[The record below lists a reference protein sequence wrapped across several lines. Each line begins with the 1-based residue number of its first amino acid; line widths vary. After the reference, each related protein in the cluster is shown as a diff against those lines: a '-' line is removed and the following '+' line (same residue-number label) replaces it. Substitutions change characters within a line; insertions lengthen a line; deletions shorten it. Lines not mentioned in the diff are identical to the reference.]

1 MAYLGNAPD
10 RVFVETI
17 KDQFSGDDSTT
28 VFTLSL
34 AAQANTL
41 EVLVE
46 NVQQEPTIAY
56 TVSGTTLT
64 FDSAPPSGSDNIY
77 VIHRDPAVAKIS
89 VGNADLEDNSVTNA
103 KLANDSVSFAEITL
117 TSFNGIIQATGGGGL
132 YLAGDSDIFLTSRDF
147 TSTYA
152 DFVNGGAVKL
162 YNNNNLKFETTDSG
176 ARVFGSIL
184 ADTSTISGGILAD
197 SATISG
203 GILADS
209 ATITRNITV
218 GGSISADSATI
229 NGNIAISGKAT
240 ATIAT
245 LTDSSTITPD
255 FEANQNFTVTLAGN
269 RTMANPLNIEV
280 GQTGSIFLVQDS
292 TGSRTLSF
300 GSHWDFI
307 GGTAPTLT
315 TTAEAVDRL
324 DYIVR
329 TSTSIH
335 TVFTADYS

>member
-1 MAYLGNAPD
+1 VAYLGNAPD

-28 VFTLSL
+28 AFTLSL

-117 TSFNGIIQATGGGGL
+117 TSFNGIIQSTGGGGL
-132 YLAGDSDIFLTSRDF
+132 YIAGDSDIFLTSRDF

-176 ARVFGSIL
+176 ARVYGSIL
-184 ADTSTISGGILAD
+184 ADTS
-197 SATISG
+197 TISG